1 MPEFKDEIRKRLASL
16 KLAPEREAE
25 IIEELS
31 QHLDDEFERAVSR
44 GATEP
49 EARQAVL
56 SELKESDPLA
66 PSLKRVERRVQ
77 QNPIAMG
84 TQRKRNMFAD
94 LSQDVRYGARM
105 LLRNPAFTAIAVL
118 ALALGIGANSA
129 IFSVVNTLLL
139 RPLPYRNPGQ
149 LVVIWENATHLGFP
163 KNTPS
168 AANFLDWQKQ
178 STVFAGMGAFAERSF
193 NLTGVGEPERLDGRR
208 VSANLFDLL
217 GVKPVI
223 GRNFVPDEDKPGTK
237 VALLNEALW
246 KRRFG
251 SDPGVIGR
259 SLSLNGEPYMVVGV
273 LPSSVRLPAFG
284 NWRDQVWVPLAF
296 SGEEAASRGNHYLE
310 VIGRMKPGVTV
321 PQARAEMETI
331 AARLAQQYPEDN
343 VRIGSVVNPLHEEI
357 VGNMK
362 PALLILLG
370 AVAFVLLIA
379 CANVANLLL
388 ARAAA
393 RHKEIAL
400 RLALGA
406 DRTRLT
412 KQLLV
417 ESVMLSLL
425 GAVVGLVL
433 AYAGLRVLTQF
444 IPPDVAHAEMIAI
457 DARVMGLTLIV
468 AVVTGLIFGLA
479 PASQAAHSNINDTL
493 KEGGRDSGAGPRGKR
508 LRSVLVIAEVAV
520 SFILLIGAGLLINSF
535 MHLRNLDP
543 GFRADHL
550 LALNVDLSE
559 TKYPDNPR
567 RVAFFDEVVRR
578 VQALPGVRS
587 VAVAGNLPF
596 TYNGDSMPIGVEGV
610 PDPTPDQHPDVI
622 FRAVGPGY
630 FSTMAI
636 PLVRGRDFN
645 DQDSLD
651 ANLAVVVSEKTAK
664 YYWPSADPIGKR
676 IKNGNTTSD
685 SPWRTVIGVV
695 KDVRQNDFV
704 AEPKMQMYFTY
715 RQLRSL
721 MPNAL
726 IVRTAIDPLS
736 LATAV
741 RNAIWAVDKDQT
753 VANIDSME
761 HVVAGAVARQRFSML
776 LLAIFAGVALVLA
789 AVGIYGVMS
798 YSVAQQTREIGIRMA
813 LGAQRSDVLRMTV
826 KQGLRLVAF
835 GLAIGL
841 VAAFILT
848 RVMASLL
855 FGISATDPLTFISIS
870 LVLLAVAI
878 LASYLPA
885 LRATRVDPMIAL
897 RAQ

>member
-1 MPEFKDEIRKRLASL
+1 MPDFQPQIRDRLQSL
-16 KLAPEREAE
+16 HLAPAREAE
-25 IIEELS
+25 IAEELS
-31 QHLDDEFERAVSR
+31 QHLEDQYDQALSH
-44 GATEP
+44 GASEE

-56 SELKESDPLA
+56 TEFDQTDVLA
-66 PSLKRVERRVQ
+66 RSLRNVERRVQ
-77 QNPIAMG
+77 QNPVPMG

-94 LSQDVRYGARM
+94 LSQDVRYGLRM
-105 LLRNPAFTAIAVL
+105 LVKNPAFTVIAVF

-129 IFSVVNTLLL
+129 IFSVVNALLL
-139 RPLPYRNPGQ
+139 RPLPYTNPNQ
-149 LVVIWENATHLGFP
+149 LVVIWESAAHLGFP

-168 AANFLDWQKQ
+168 PANFLDWQKQ
-178 STVFAGMGAFAERSF
+178 STVFESMAAFAERSF

-217 GVKPVI
+217 GVKPLL

-237 VALLNEALW
+237 VALLNESLW

-259 SLSLNGEPYMVVGV
+259 ALPHNGESYTVVGV
-273 LPSSVRLPAFG
+273 LPNSVRLPAFG
-284 NWRDQVWVPLAF
+284 NWRDQIWVPLAF
-296 SGEEAASRGNHYLE
+296 TSEEAASRGNHYLE
-310 VIGRMKPGVTV
+310 VIGRMKPGVKLE
-321 PQARAEMETI
+321 QARAEMATI
-331 AARLAQQYPEDN
+331 MAQLAQQYPEHN
-343 VRIGSVVNPLHEEI
+343 TRMGTVVNPLHEEI
-357 VGNMK
+357 IGNMK
-362 PALLILLG
+362 PALLVLLG

-388 ARAAA
+388 ARAAV

-406 DRTRLT
+406 DRARLT

-417 ESVMLSLL
+417 ESVLLSLL
-425 GAVVGLVL
+425 GGVVGLAF
-433 AYAGLRVLTQF
+433 AYAELQVLTRF
-444 IPPDVAHAEMIAI
+444 IPPDVAHAEMISI
-457 DARVMGLTLIV
+457 DAKVLGFTLLV
-468 AVVTGLIFGLA
+468 ALVTGLVFGLA
-479 PASQAAHSNINDTL
+479 PASQASHFNLNDTL
-493 KEGGRDSGAGPRGKR
+493 KEGGRDAGAGPKGKR
-508 LRSVLVIAEVAV
+508 LRSALVIAEVAV

-543 GFRADHL
+543 GFRVDHL

-559 TKYPDNPR
+559 TKYPDNPKR
-567 RVAFFDEVVRR
+567 TAFFDEVVRR

-596 TYNGDSMPIGVEGV
+596 TYNGDSMPIGVEGI
-610 PDPTPDQHPDVI
+610 PDPPPDQHPDVI

-630 FSTMAI
+630 FSPMGI
-636 PLVRGRDFN
+636 PFVRGRDFN
-645 DQDSLD
+645 EQDTLD
-651 ANLAVVVSEKTAK
+651 TSLAVVVSEKTAK
-664 YYWPSADPIGKR
+664 YYWPNADPIGKR
-676 IKNGNTTSD
+676 LKNGSTTQEG
-685 SPWRTVIGVV
+685 PWRTVVGVV
-695 KDVRQNDFV
+695 KDVRQNDFI

-726 IVRTAIDPLS
+726 IVRTAVDPLS
-736 LATAV
+736 LATSV
-741 RNAIWAVDKDQT
+741 RNAIWSVDKDQT
-753 VANIDSME
+753 VANVDTME
-761 HVVAGAVARQRFSML
+761 QIVAGAVARQRFSML
-776 LLAIFAGVALVLA
+776 LLAVFAGVALVLA

-813 LGAQRSDVLRMTV
+813 LGAQRSDVLKMTV
-826 KQGLRLVAF
+826 KQGLKLVALGLVI
-835 GLAIGL
+835 GLA
-841 VAAFILT
+841 AAFILT
-848 RVMASLL
+848 RVMATLL

-878 LASYLPA
+878 LASYIPA
-885 LRATRVDPMIAL
+885 LRATKVDPMIAL